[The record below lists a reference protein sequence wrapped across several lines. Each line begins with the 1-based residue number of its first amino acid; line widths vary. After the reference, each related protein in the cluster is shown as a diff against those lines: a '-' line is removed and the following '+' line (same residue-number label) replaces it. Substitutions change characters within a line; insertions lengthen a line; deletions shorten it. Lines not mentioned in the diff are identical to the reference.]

1 MTYKTKLTEHEKQL
15 ILTKAQEGLSYTELA
30 ALVNNKITKQ
40 RVHQLCKMEGIDAFS
55 IKQDKKQ
62 ETYAEKMT
70 AKWGV
75 NWDNKE
81 HRRSYIYQTM
91 RAKFRTKKAN
101 AKANGKPW
109 TVTFGELEFP
119 THCPVLGLELDYF
132 ADAAQENSPSFDCI
146 IPSLG
151 YVSGNV
157 AIISWRA
164 NRIKNNGTADEH
176 RAIAEF
182 IESFA
187 SSAEPFAS

>member
-1 MTYKTKLTEHEKQL
+1 MPYKTILTEHEKQL

-40 RVHQLCKMEGIDAFS
+40 RAHQLCKLAGIDAFA

-62 ETYAEKMT
+62 EAYAQKMT
-70 AKWGV
+70 EKWGV
-75 NWDNKE
+75 NWHNME

-91 RAKFRTKKAN
+91 RAKFRNKKAN
-101 AKANGKPW
+101 AHRLGKPW

-132 ADAAQENSPSFDCI
+132 ADVAQENSPSFDCV

-182 IESFA
+182 IDSFVRSSEPSA
-187 SSAEPFAS
+187 S